1 MCAYERRRKEDRE
14 ERKER
19 KEKRILNFKRTF
31 PIAFPVIISQ
41 PANKKYG
48 EHGHM
53 LMYKHPKK

>member
-14 ERKER
+14 ERKEK
-19 KEKRILNFKRTF
+19 KEKRILNFKNI
-31 PIAFPVIISQ
+31 PITFPVIISQ